1 MSINYQSVRHPHG
14 PKVVALGG
22 GTGLSTLL
30 RGLKKYTDNITAIVT
45 VTDTGG
51 SSGRLRL
58 ELGMLPPGDIR
69 NCLVALAD
77 TEPLMESLFQYRFT
91 SGNGLAG
98 HNFGNLFLAT
108 MCEVVGD
115 FEQAIKETSRV
126 LKVRG
131 QVLPATLTNA
141 TLVAQYTDGTW
152 ARGETNIV
160 RPKAT
165 IARLSLDPPDCQP
178 VPDALMAIA
187 EADIVVLG
195 PGSLYTSVLPNLLV
209 QGLPAA
215 IAASSAVKVYVVNV
229 MTQPGETDAYTAADH
244 VRAVLE
250 HAGQQIIDWVIVNNE
265 YPTGNILARYRE
277 EGAEPVLVERNEF
290 ESLGIRIKEA
300 PLLAVNDVAR
310 HDPDKLA
317 QAVLE
322 LTAEA
327 GR

>member
-1 MSINYQSVRHPHG
+1 MITGTKPTRYPHG

-22 GTGLSTLL
+22 GTGLATLL

-45 VTDTGG
+45 VTDTCG
-51 SSGRLRL
+51 SSGRLRF

-77 TEPLMESLFQYRFT
+77 TEPLMEKLFQYRFT
-91 SGNGLAG
+91 SGNGLTG

-115 FEQAIKETSRV
+115 FLQAIKETSRV

-141 TLVAQYTDGTW
+141 TLVAEYTDGTL

-160 RPKAT
+160 CPGQT
-165 IARLSLDPPDCQP
+165 ITRLSLDPVNCQP
-178 VPDALMAIA
+178 VPDALTAIA
-187 EADIVVLG
+187 EADLIVLG

-209 QGLPAA
+209 QGLSAA
-215 IAASSAVKVYVVNV
+215 ISKSSAIKVYVVNV
-229 MTQPGETDAYTAADH
+229 MTQPGETDDYTAADH

-250 HAGQQIIDWVIVNNE
+250 HGGRQIVDWAVVNNE
-265 YPTGNILARYRE
+265 YPVGSTLVRYQE
-277 EGAEPVLVERNEF
+277 EGAKPVKMAKKELYQF
-290 ESLGIRIKEA
+290 GIRIKEA
-300 PLLAVNDVAR
+300 SLLSTNDMAR
-310 HDPDKLA
+310 HNPKKLA
-317 QAVLE
+317 KVL
-322 LTAEA
+322 LDLMS
-327 GR
+327 